1 VGKLNGAIIIGASV
15 GLLMGF
21 IDTYGYAVTGYTT
34 SELSPIIAAV
44 LTLVL
49 FKYLLRRRPTPL
61 EHVVAIAI
69 ASGISLSTAITSGMY
84 ITYTMLG
91 EVSNPRKLALPDWL
105 RFEGPEIHLQSL
117 LFYLFATAVS
127 ASGVALS
134 LVFFKHF
141 IEKEKLPFPVGTA
154 ASAMIKLA
162 SLLPRKQV
170 IIPFTLGF
178 ILELTI
184 ITLNV
189 PSVDPTPALQSVMP
203 GSAIAISLDLF
214 VFLLALLIP
223 LSTSI
228 GVGIGNLLMYIVLT
242 PIFVASG
249 ILISTPFMN
258 AEDIAVAAAP
268 LTASAIIGFLAVV
281 IAFYMFSDRKAL
293 LATFKFIT
301 MSNYLSKRLAASLAL
316 MSVPVLVACLMGVI
330 TWRFVLIAPAYIG
343 LQFVI
348 TLVTIRVVGEAGTAS
363 QSTLPLATLALYCA
377 GARKAMPYVLL
388 DPYTG
393 VPMPQFIA
401 GASMNVMKAGRAVN
415 VEPEVPAYWLA
426 VALLLGAPVTFIYG
440 HALLSVYGINSPK
453 LNLLRWIPVVMWM
466 RAVYLGDI
474 TSFSMMAVA
483 LGGVLAASLILA
495 LRVLRLGGVSMF
507 AVLLGL
513 TLTPDLGLLFLLAS
527 AVKYVA
533 LRVGTDVYEGLLYNA
548 SIMLAGAGVGVA
560 VSVILSLIG
569 VI

>member
-1 VGKLNGAIIIGASV
+1 MSRLGSVITIGATV

-44 LTLVL
+44 LTLIL
-49 FKYLLRRRPTPL
+49 FTGLLKRRPTPL
-61 EHVVAIAI
+61 EHVVAVAI

-91 EVSNPRKLALPDWL
+91 EVGDSRKLALPDWL
-105 RFEGPEIHLQSL
+105 RFIGPEVQVKSI
-117 LFYLFATAVS
+117 LFYLFATA
-127 ASGVALS
+127 ASTSGIALS

-141 IEKEKLPFPVGTA
+141 TEKEKLPFPVGTA

-162 SLLPRKQV
+162 SLLPKKQI
-170 IIPFTLGF
+170 IIPFTLGLT
-178 ILELTI
+178 LELVI

-189 PSVDPTPALQSVMP
+189 PSVDPTPALQSVLP

-223 LSTSI
+223 LSTSV
-228 GVGIGNLLMYIVLT
+228 GVGIGNLLMYVILT
-242 PIFVASG
+242 PVFVASG
-249 ILISTPFMN
+249 VLISTPFMK
-258 AEDIAVAAAP
+258 ADDLAVAAAP
-268 LTASAIIGFLAVV
+268 LTASAIIGFLVV
-281 IAFYMFSDRKAL
+281 IITFYILSGRKVL
-293 LATFKFIT
+293 LSTFKFIA
-301 MSNYLSKRLAASLAL
+301 MSNYLSKRLVASVAL
-316 MSVPVLVACLMGVI
+316 MSIPVIVACLMGVVNQG
-330 TWRFVLIAPAYIG
+330 FLMIAPAYIA

-363 QSTLPLATLALYCA
+363 QSTLPLATLALYGA

-401 GASMNVMKAGRAVN
+401 GASMNVMKAGKAVN
-415 VEPEVPAYWLA
+415 VEPEVPAYWLGI
-426 VALLLGAPVTFIYG
+426 ALLLGAPVTFMYG
-440 HALLSVYGINSPK
+440 HVLLSVYGINSPK
-453 LNLLRWIPVVMWM
+453 LNLLRWVPVVMWM
-466 RAVYLGDI
+466 KAVYLGDI
-474 TSFSMMAVA
+474 TSFSIIAVA
-483 LGGVLAASLILA
+483 MGAILAVALILA
-495 LRVLRLGGVSMF
+495 LRALHLGGISLF

-527 AVKYVA
+527 AIKYVA
-533 LRVGTDVYEGLLYNA
+533 LRVGTDVYESLLYNA
-548 SIMLAGAGVGVA
+548 SIMLAGAGAGVA
-560 VSVILSLIG
+560 ISVVLSLAG
-569 VI
+569 VT